1 MKIPLCSLSQ
11 YSDLSMLF
19 LLSGQCTDHAAPT
32 TERPMQ
38 RAIPVLA
45 HAWGEMLRRKS
56 PTCKTCQTWNTER
69 SVLCEKHTLKASPSP
84 LKSMSKAPY

>member
-1 MKIPLCSLSQ
+1 MATTSQKMMEIKFFVRILGALTPPPRIEAPVMKIPLLCLSQ
-11 YSDLSMLF
+11 YADLSILF
-19 LLSGQCTDHAAPT
+19 LSDAQCTDHAAPT

-56 PTCKTCQTWNTER
+56 PT
-69 SVLCEKHTLKASPSP
+69 
-84 LKSMSKAPY
+84 